1 MQKSVLLIIALSLT
15 ISLYAGDKTYAVTSP
30 DRNLRFSLQCTPEHL
45 TYTVIY
51 KQNKIVDNSA
61 IVLTFPDDAFA
72 AHLKMNK
79 PVFSVIDTTY
89 SLVVGKSKNVRDY
102 CRQMIIGLSQTQAP
116 FHSINLT
123 IRAYNDGIAFRY
135 DFPTQANWKTFTL
148 TDERT
153 EMNIAGNPKVIT
165 GFLENFQTSHEPL
178 YTHLRYADIKNDTL
192 MDVPTLFQFDNGVHM
207 AITEAALRN
216 YAGMYLTKEK
226 NILRTILSPRIDN
239 PDIQVEATLPHHSP
253 WRVFLISDQIGDLF
267 TSNIITNLN
276 EPCALKDIS
285 WIKPG
290 KTTFPWWNGNI
301 IPDTDFSPGSNFETH
316 KYYIDFA
323 AANHIQYHDIY
334 GYGQQPW
341 YMDNGSDFG
350 QPGSE
355 ADATKPVASLDMKRI
370 CEYAHSKGVG
380 IHLWVNWK
388 VLYKQHPVDS
398 IFALYERWGVSG
410 MMVDFI
416 DRDDQ
421 QMIQMQ
427 EEILQVAAKHHL
439 FIQFHGVCKPT
450 GLSRTYPNEFTRE
463 GTLNYENYKW
473 SSDLMS
479 ANHDLDVAFT
489 RLLAGTTDYHLG
501 GFRSLPQEKH
511 IIHFTNPY
519 VTGTRA
525 HMLAMYVVME
535 SYLQMVADVPLAYQ
549 NAAGFEF
556 LQQVPV
562 VWDSTVVLQAEVDEY
577 IVIARKKEK
586 DWYIGAINNTNARSL
601 SVPLSFLGSGAYEM
615 TIYEDAPDSDAEPN
629 HLQKRIEE
637 VTAKDVIK
645 IYVAGSGGA
654 AMQIK
659 SSGQAKH

>member
-1 MQKSVLLIIALSLT
+1 MQKPVLFIITLLVT
-15 ISLYAGDKTYAVTSP
+15 LSLYAGDKTYSVTSP
-30 DRNLRFSLQCTPEHL
+30 DGNLHFSLQCTSEQI
-45 TYTVIY
+45 TYTVTY
-51 KQNKIVDNSA
+51 RKNKIVDNSA
-61 IVLTFPDDAFA
+61 IRLIFPDDAFA
-72 AHLKMNK
+72 SHLKMNK
-79 PVFSVIDTTY
+79 PVFSVIDTSYT
-89 SLVVGKSKNVRDY
+89 LVVGKSKIAHDH
-102 CRQMIIGLSQTQAP
+102 CRQMVIGLSQTQAP
-116 FHSINLT
+116 FHSINF
-123 IRAYNDGIAFRY
+123 IVRAYDEGIAFRY
-135 DFPTQANWKTFTL
+135 EFPTQTNWKTLKL
-148 TDERT
+148 TDEHT

-165 GFLENFQTSHEPL
+165 GLLENFQTSHEPL

-192 MDVPTLFQFDNGVHM
+192 MDVPALFQFDNGVHM

-216 YAGMYLTKEK
+216 YAGMYLIKEK
-226 NILRTILSPRIDN
+226 GILRTALSPHIDD
-239 PDIQVEATLPHHSP
+239 PDIKVEATLPHHSP
-253 WRVFLISDQIGDLF
+253 WRVFLISDRMGDLF
-267 TSNIITNLN
+267 TSNMITNLN
-276 EPCALKDIS
+276 EPCVLKDIS
-285 WIKPG
+285 WIRPG

-301 IPDTDFSPGSNFETH
+301 VPDTNFCPGSNFETH

-341 YMDNGSDFG
+341 YFDDGSDFG

-355 ADATKPVASLDMKRI
+355 ADATKPVASLDMKHI
-370 CEYAHSKGVG
+370 CDYAHSKGVG

-398 IFALYERWGVSG
+398 IFALYEQWGVSG

-427 EEILQVAAKHHL
+427 EEILKTAAKHHL

-473 SSDLMS
+473 SSDVMN

-489 RLLAGTTDYHLG
+489 RLIAGATDYHLG
-501 GFRSLPQEKH
+501 GFRSLPQGKH

-535 SYLQMVADVPLAYQ
+535 SALQMVADAPEAYRD
-549 NAAGFEF
+549 APGFEF
-556 LQQVPV
+556 LQEVPV
-562 VWDSTVVLQAEVDEY
+562 TWDSTVTLHAEVGEY
-577 IVIARKKEK
+577 ITIARRKNNE
-586 DWYIGAINNTNARSL
+586 WYVGTLNNTKARDVSI
-601 SVPLSFLGSGAYEM
+601 PLSFLGNGNYEM
-615 TIYEDAPDSDAEPN
+615 TVYEDAADSDAEPN
-629 HLQKRIEE
+629 HLQKRIES
-637 VTAKDVIK
+637 VTAKDVIN
-645 IYVAGSGGA
+645 IHVAGSGGA
-654 AMQIK
+654 VMQIK
-659 SSGQAKH
+659 ASGQAVH